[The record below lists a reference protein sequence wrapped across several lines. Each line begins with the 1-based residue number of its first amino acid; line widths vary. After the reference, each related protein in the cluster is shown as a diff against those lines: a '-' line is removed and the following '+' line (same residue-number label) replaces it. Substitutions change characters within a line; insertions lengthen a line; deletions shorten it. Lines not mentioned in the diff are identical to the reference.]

1 MNHGY
6 VQSPTRQVNQSSGA
20 GWQGEHSEASR
31 RALTLNVSKSIWP
44 TRVLKKKF
52 SKIFVII
59 PCFFIKKFQK
69 LFLGPCNNARKT
81 TFNRYAFS
89 SIGL

>member
-20 GWQGEHSEASR
+20 GWQGEHLEASR

-44 TRVLKKKF
+44 TRVLKNNF
-52 SKIFVII
+52 SKIFVIL
-59 PCFFIKKFQK
+59 PCFFIKKISKIIFRT
-69 LFLGPCNNARKT
+69 L
-81 TFNRYAFS
+81 
-89 SIGL
+89 

>member
-20 GWQGEHSEASR
+20 GWQGEHLEASR

-44 TRVLKKKF
+44 TRVLKYFF
-52 SKIFVII
+52 SKIFVIL
-59 PCFFIKKFQK
+59 PCFFIKKISKIIFRT
-69 LFLGPCNNARKT
+69 L
-81 TFNRYAFS
+81 
-89 SIGL
+89 

>member
-44 TRVLKKKF
+44 TRVLKKIFLKF
-52 SKIFVII
+52 
-59 PCFFIKKFQK
+59 
-69 LFLGPCNNARKT
+69 L
-81 TFNRYAFS
+81 
-89 SIGL
+89 

>member
-44 TRVLKKKF
+44 TRVLKN
-52 SKIFVII
+52 
-59 PCFFIKKFQK
+59 FF
-69 LFLGPCNNARKT
+69 
-81 TFNRYAFS
+81 
-89 SIGL
+89 